1 MNKFQFYTPKK
12 ISLTIAI
19 CVIIVL
25 FLIEFVTK
33 HKTNLFLEWYF
44 ILSEIII
51 VFAVSYFVSLYLI
64 QKMLFHRLLPLYRI
78 IDKPDSEESYSKS
91 LDILTKANIKVAN
104 WVIQKNQEIDKLKRN
119 EKFRR
124 EFLSNVSHELKTP
137 LFSIQGYITT
147 LLDGG
152 IDDNS
157 VNRKFLEKAEKN
169 VNRMIA
175 IIQDL
180 ETISKIENDEIK
192 LVYEDFDI
200 VVLIK
205 EIFEMLENKAEKRK
219 IKFYLINQTKSFLV
233 RADRQR
239 IADVLYNLLLNSIN
253 YGKDGGK
260 TSVYIHDLDNKV
272 LVEISDNGIGIEE
285 KYLSRIFERFFRV
298 DKSRSS
304 DIGGTGLGLAI
315 VKHILEAHQQQVYVK
330 STFGV
335 GSSFSFTLNKAI

>member
-1 MNKFQFYTPKK
+1 MKFQFYTPKK
-12 ISLTIAI
+12 ISLTIASFI
-19 CVIIVL
+19 VIVL
-25 FLIEFVTK
+25 SIIELITKEQSNFFPEWYYILIEIVM
-33 HKTNLFLEWYF
+33 LFA
-44 ILSEIII
+44 I
-51 VFAVSYFVSLYLI
+51 SYFVSLFLI
-64 QKMLFHRLLPLYRI
+64 KKLLLHKIMPLYTI
-78 IDKPDSEESYSKS
+78 IDKPDSEESYNKS
-91 LDILTKANIKVAN
+91 LDILNKANIKVAN
-104 WVIQKNQEIDKLKRN
+104 WALQKNKEIDKLKRN

-152 IDDNS
+152 IDDPS
-157 VNRKFLEKAEKN
+157 VNRKFLEKADKN
-169 VNRMIA
+169 INRMIA

-180 ETISKIENDEIK
+180 ETVSNIENDELK

-200 VVLIK
+200 ATLIK
-205 EIFEMLENKAEKRK
+205 EMFEMLEHKANKRN
-219 IKFYLINQTKSFLV
+219 IKFYLINQTKTFLV

-253 YGKDGGK
+253 YGKDNGK
-260 TSVYIHDLDNKV
+260 TSIYIHDLDQKILIEV
-272 LVEISDNGIGIEE
+272 SDNGIGIEE

-298 DKSRSS
+298 DKSRSR

-315 VKHILEAHQQQVYVK
+315 VKHILEAHQQQIYVK

-335 GSSFSFTLNKAI
+335 GTSFSFTLNKAL

>member
-1 MNKFQFYTPKK
+1 MNKFQFYSPKK
-12 ISLTIAI
+12 ISLIIASFVVVALLIVEIIGKKYEIIQSWFIFVETLLFFTIS
-19 CVIIVL
+19 
-25 FLIEFVTK
+25 
-33 HKTNLFLEWYF
+33 YF
-44 ILSEIII
+44 I
-51 VFAVSYFVSLYLI
+51 SLYLI
-64 QKMLFHRLLPLYRI
+64 KKLLLHKIMPLYTI
-78 IDKPDSEESYSKS
+78 IDKPDSEESYNKS
-91 LDILTKANIKVAN
+91 LDILSKASVKVAN
-104 WVIQKNQEIDKLKRN
+104 WALQKNKEIDKLKRN

-152 IDDNS
+152 IDDPK
-157 VNRKFLEKAEKN
+157 VNKIFLEKADKN
-169 VNRMIA
+169 INRMIA
-175 IIQDL
+175 IIKDL
-180 ETISKIENDEIK
+180 ETVSNVENDELK

-200 VVLIK
+200 VTLIK

-253 YGKDGGK
+253 YGKDNGK
-260 TSVYIHDLDNKV
+260 TSVYIHDLEQKILIEV
-272 LVEISDNGIGIEE
+272 SDNGIGIEE

-298 DKSRSS
+298 DKSRSR

-315 VKHILEAHQQQVYVK
+315 VKHILEAHQQQIYVK

-335 GSSFSFTLNKAI
+335 GSSFSFTLNKAL

>member
-12 ISLTIAI
+12 ISLIIALFVVLALLIVEIISKKYAIIQSWFILVETLLFFTIS
-19 CVIIVL
+19 
-25 FLIEFVTK
+25 
-33 HKTNLFLEWYF
+33 YF
-44 ILSEIII
+44 I
-51 VFAVSYFVSLYLI
+51 SLYLI
-64 QKMLFHRLLPLYRI
+64 KKLLLNKIMPLYTI
-78 IDKPDSEESYSKS
+78 IDKPDSEESYNKS
-91 LDILTKANIKVAN
+91 LDILNKANIKVAN
-104 WVIQKNQEIDKLKRN
+104 WALQKNKEIDRLKRN

-152 IDDNS
+152 IDDPK
-157 VNRKFLEKAEKN
+157 VNKFFLEKAEKN
-169 VNRMIA
+169 INRMIA

-180 ETISKIENDEIK
+180 ETISNIENDELQ

-200 VVLIK
+200 ITLIK
-205 EIFEMLENKAEKRK
+205 EIFEMLENKADKRK

-253 YGKDGGK
+253 YGKDNGK
-260 TSVYIHDLDNKV
+260 TSVYIHDLEQKILIEV
-272 LVEISDNGIGIEE
+272 SDNGIGIEE
-285 KYLSRIFERFFRV
+285 KYLARIFERFFRV
-298 DKSRSS
+298 DKSRSR

-315 VKHILEAHQQQVYVK
+315 VKHILEAHQQQIYVK
-330 STFGV
+330 STYGV
-335 GSSFSFTLNKAI
+335 GTSFSFTLNKAL